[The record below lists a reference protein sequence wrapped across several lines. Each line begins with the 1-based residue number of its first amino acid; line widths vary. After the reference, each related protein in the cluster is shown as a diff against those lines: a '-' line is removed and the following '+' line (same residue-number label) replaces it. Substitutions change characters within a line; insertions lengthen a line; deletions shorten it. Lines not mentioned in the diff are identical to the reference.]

1 MGFSANFGA
10 NGSIKSGE
18 LLASGDIALTNFS
31 MAMEYWR
38 WKLRNKIER
47 LLPSDARYAGV
58 IIALVMGD
66 QNAIDQDD
74 WRIFNATGVGPLI
87 SISGLHVTM
96 LAGLGAG
103 LAALLWGHYF
113 LPLRMPIAKV
123 AAFSGFITAF
133 IYA

>member
-18 LLASGDIALTNFS
+18 LLASGEIALTNFS
-31 MAMEYWR
+31 IAMEYWR

-66 QNAIDQDD
+66 QNAIDQND
-74 WRIFNATGVGPLI
+74 WQIFNATGVGHLI
-87 SISGLHVTM
+87 SITKLIGTYLNIERNQTVTD
-96 LAGLGAG
+96 
-103 LAALLWGHYF
+103 
-113 LPLRMPIAKV
+113 
-123 AAFSGFITAF
+123 SGFRFNLSCLLAIF
-133 IYA
+133 NGQF